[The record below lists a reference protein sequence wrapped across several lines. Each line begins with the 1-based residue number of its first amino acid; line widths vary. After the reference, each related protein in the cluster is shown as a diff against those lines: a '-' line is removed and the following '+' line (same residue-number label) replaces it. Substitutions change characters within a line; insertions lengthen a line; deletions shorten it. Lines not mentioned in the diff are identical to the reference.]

1 MIQSNLKNAFESS
14 IFSRLGYFLS
24 SQGINSLKDK
34 LDPRVHNCGILMGL
48 NSLVVKCHGESEYKG
63 VSYATDIIYSLLVND
78 VNQKIEDNIRKIKE
92 SLNN

>member
-1 MIQSNLKNAFESS
+1 
-14 IFSRLGYFLS
+14 
-24 SQGINSLKDK
+24 
-34 LDPRVHNCGILMGL
+34 MGL